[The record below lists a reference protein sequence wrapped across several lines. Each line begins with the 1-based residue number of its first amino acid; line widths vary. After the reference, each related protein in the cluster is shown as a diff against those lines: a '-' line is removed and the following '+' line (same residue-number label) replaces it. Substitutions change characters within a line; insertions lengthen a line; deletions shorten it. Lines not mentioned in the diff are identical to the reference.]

1 MVPRFH
7 RLSSAIAEGIRLM
20 PEPAEAL
27 TQSGMRMSAALC
39 GESLAAACVGQ
50 FDGLT
55 ERMLH
60 EGVDLVGSLRVLY
73 PSLSARMV
81 HGCARWRPSQNQTL
95 EENILHLEDCHG
107 FSRDAIVRWLRERGF

>member
-7 RLSSAIAEGIRLM
+7 RLSSAIAEGIRVL
-20 PEPAEAL
+20 PESASSMTE
-27 TQSGMRMSAALC
+27 SGLRMSAALC
-39 GESLAAACVGQ
+39 GESMAAACAGQ
-50 FDGLT
+50 WDGQT

-73 PSLSARMV
+73 PALCARIV
-81 HGCARWRPSQNQTL
+81 HGCKLWRPTSEQTL

-107 FSRDAIVRWLRERGF
+107 FTREQIVAWLRERGF